1 MPHYL
6 KFFPSNYVSVA
17 DLDGHGDVHVTIKQ
31 VTTQEVKNRDGK
43 KEVCPVLEFQNSKKG
58 LILNRTCADVIA
70 ALYGTDTD
78 RWVGK
83 RITLYI
89 EYGVEAFGKKWDVV
103 RIREKAPPPP
113 KAKGQAGGVPAYT
126 GTVTATDPQ
135 PPLDAALSATGHPA
149 DPPQANGDPEE
160 AGVAESE
167 PSAGTEA
174 EGAVPFD
181 AFYARASELKVAL
194 GEERFAIVLKEFD
207 LASLDEVDVEGLEL
221 QKSILDALGTE
232 ATLAASGI

>member
-17 DLDGHGDVHVTIKQ
+17 DLDGHGDVHVTIKG
-31 VTTQEVKNRDGK
+31 VKTEEVKNRDGK
-43 KEVCPVLEFQNSKKG
+43 KEVCPILEFQNSKKG

-78 RWVGK
+78 RWVGR
-83 RITLYI
+83 RITLFI

-103 RIREKAPPPP
+103 RIREKVPPPPPP

-126 GTVTATDPQ
+126 GAVTATEPQ
-135 PPLDAALSATGHPA
+135 PPLDAALSATGQPP
-149 DPPQANGDPEE
+149 DPPQVNGHLEGTHGASTEE
-160 AGVAESE
+160 GESL
-167 PSAGTEA
+167 
-174 EGAVPFD
+174 PFD
-181 AFYARASELKVAL
+181 AFYAKATELQGAL
-194 GEERFAIVLKEFD
+194 GQEKFATVLKEFD

-221 QKSILDALGTE
+221 QKSIIDALETE